1 MNGGVD
7 MYKIILFLTMFLM
20 LAACGTS
27 GNSTQEEP
35 VENNSSTG
43 SEVSDGNEEETPET
57 DKAKEELKE
66 KMKVEENK
74 DGELNGQIE
83 RKDQDFLF
91 TVINNQEKDAE
102 ITFSSGQE
110 YDYVVIDESG
120 KVVKKLSEGMM
131 YTQAIKEVVL
141 APGEKLEYPVSYD
154 VVTAD
159 LAVGEYTI
167 EFIFTDSN
175 HHASAKETFTIE

>member
-1 MNGGVD
+1 
-7 MYKIILFLTMFLM
+7 MYKIILFLTMFHM

-43 SEVSDGNEEETPET
+43 SEVSDGNEEETPES

-154 VVTAD
+154 DVTAD

-167 EFIFTDSN
+167 EFFFTDSN